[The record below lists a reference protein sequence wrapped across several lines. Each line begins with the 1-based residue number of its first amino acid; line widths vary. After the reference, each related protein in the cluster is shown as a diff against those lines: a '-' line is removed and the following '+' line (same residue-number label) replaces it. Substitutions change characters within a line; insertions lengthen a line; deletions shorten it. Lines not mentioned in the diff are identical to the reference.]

1 MIEVNHLSKTFG
13 SKFTRKNCVLNDV
26 SFTLP
31 DKGLVAIFG
40 KSGSGKTTLLNIIGG
55 LDVQDKGYIC
65 VDGEKITS
73 KNRDKVRDKKIGF
86 IFQNYYLEK
95 GYSVSEILYNA
106 MKIAGF
112 TDDEEIKRRTSEVLE
127 LVDLKK
133 YEHKSAD
140 ALSGGQKQRV
150 AIARALIK
158 GTNIILADEPTGNL
172 DVENTIHVMNIL
184 KKISKTRLVVLV
196 THETSLI
203 SKYADSHIELIDGVL
218 QENTT
223 VEDSNGYVFNDND
236 DTNVEI
242 FSQSESKNTGK
253 LFNLKTIFKFL
264 RINNE
269 KKGNVFK
276 KLFLVL
282 MAIIS
287 CVFGFALNESINNI
301 QTHKK
306 ISENS
311 VYTNLNTYS
320 ELSMIDRNY
329 YENIDFFEINQRSAN
344 FSYNNISSIASLKES
359 YTPKAI
365 EKNTSLNIIYGDMP
379 KNGQVL
385 ISKVLA
391 DNIKHDLRINELE
404 NDEAILLMKFDNDYS
419 ISGIV
424 DGDENQVWFTKIDY
438 VNFLGIYNNLKFID
452 NNHLFFNG
460 SYSDMT
466 YSATI
471 KLYDGNKELN
481 DNQIVIDIS
490 RNSLYKMMSN
500 TSEADYISEMANKKL
515 VNQSTAIYIE
525 NSEMYVKSFN
535 ITRDVMDTDI
545 TINVTSN
552 ALDNIFVYLTPNID
566 ILGNDTTTS
575 YYFEIST
582 NGGEQLNDLNT
593 RLNTRGIKGV
603 DINAIYK
610 NNDALKKSEGM
621 RIVYILIIAIVLT
634 LCIYYFIEMSESLK
648 NSKEYGIYRA
658 IGVNKSNLLFKETI
672 RVIYKNITVYF
683 IGILVATILFASY
696 YSVSNLSFGL
706 FIGISALVFVV
717 GAILMLI
724 VSLIPYLFV
733 ITKTPSEIIS
743 RYDI

>member
-55 LDVQDKGYIC
+55 LDIQDKGYIC
-65 VDGEKITS
+65 IDNEKITG
-73 KNRDKVRDKKIGF
+73 KNRDRVRDKKIGF

-112 TDDEEIKRRTSEVLE
+112 TDDKEIKRRTSEVLE

-203 SKYADSHIELIDGVL
+203 NKYADSHIELIDGVL
-218 QENTT
+218 QTNTT
-223 VEDSNGYVFNDND
+223 VLDLNGYVFNDDDNND
-236 DTNVEI
+236 VEI

-269 KKGNVFK
+269 KNGNIFK

-287 CVFGFALNESINNI
+287 CVFAFSLNESINNV

-306 ISENS
+306 LNENS

-320 ELSMIDRNY
+320 ELSMINRDY
-329 YENIDFFEINQRSAN
+329 YENIDFFEINQRSGN
-344 FSYNNISSIASLKES
+344 FSYNNISSIASLKEL

-365 EKNTSLNIIYGDMP
+365 EKNTCLNILYGNMP
-379 KNGQVL
+379 SNGQVL
-385 ISKVLA
+385 ISKMLA

-404 NDEAILLMKFDNDYS
+404 NDEALLLMKFDNDYS

-452 NNHLFFNG
+452 KNHFFFNG
-460 SYSDMT
+460 NYSDMT

-535 ITRDVMDTDI
+535 ITREVMDTDI

-582 NGGEQLNDLNT
+582 NGGVQLDNLND

-603 DINAIYK
+603 DINSIYENMDELARTEK
-610 NNDALKKSEGM
+610 M
-621 RIVYILIIAIVLT
+621 QIVYILIIAIVLT

-658 IGVNKSNLLFKETI
+658 IGVNKSNLLFKEMI
-672 RVIYKNITVYF
+672 RVLYKNIIVYF
-683 IGILVATILFASY
+683 VGILVATILFASY
-696 YSVSNLSFGL
+696 YSISNLSFCL
-706 FIGISALVFVV
+706 FIGISTLVFVS

-724 VSLIPYLFV
+724 VSLLPYLFV

>member
-13 SKFTRKNCVLNDV
+13 SKLTRRNCVLNDV

-95 GYSVSEILYNA
+95 GCSVSEILYNA

-112 TDDEEIKRRTSEVLE
+112 TDDDEIKRRTSKVLE

-203 SKYADSHIELIDGVL
+203 NKYADSHIELIDGVL

-223 VEDSNGYVFNDND
+223 ILDSNGYVFNDND

-500 TSEADYISEMANKKL
+500 TSEADYISQMANKKL

-582 NGGEQLNDLNT
+582 NGGEQLNNLNT

-610 NNDALKKSEGM
+610 NNDALEKSEGM
-621 RIVYILIIAIVLT
+621 RTVYILIIAIVLT

-658 IGVNKSNLLFKETI
+658 IGVNKSNLLFKEMI

-706 FIGISALVFVV
+706 FVGISALVFIV

>member
-55 LDVQDKGYIC
+55 LDIQNKGYIC
-65 VDGEKITS
+65 IDNEKITG
-73 KNRDKVRDKKIGF
+73 KNRDRVRDKKIGF

-112 TDDEEIKRRTSEVLE
+112 TDDKEIKRRTSEVLE

-184 KKISKTRLVVLV
+184 KKISETRLVVLV

-203 SKYADSHIELIDGVL
+203 NKYADSHIELIDGVL
-218 QENTT
+218 QTNTT
-223 VEDSNGYVFNDND
+223 VLDSNGYVFNDD
-236 DTNVEI
+236 DNHDVEI

-269 KKGNVFK
+269 KKGNIFK

-287 CVFGFALNESINNI
+287 CVFAFSLNESINNV

-306 ISENS
+306 LNENS

-320 ELSMIDRNY
+320 ELSMINRDY
-329 YENIDFFEINQRSAN
+329 YENIDFFEINQRSGN
-344 FSYNNISSIASLKES
+344 FSYNNISSIASLKEL

-365 EKNTSLNIIYGDMP
+365 EKNTSLNILYGNMP
-379 KNGQVL
+379 SNGQVL
-385 ISKVLA
+385 ISKMLA

-404 NDEAILLMKFDNDYS
+404 NDEALLLMKFDNDYS

-424 DGDENQVWFTKIDY
+424 DGDENQVWFTKIDF

-460 SYSDMT
+460 SYSNMT

-500 TSEADYISEMANKKL
+500 TSEADYISEIANKKL

-535 ITRDVMDTDI
+535 ITREVMDTDI

-582 NGGEQLNDLNT
+582 NGGVQLDNLND

-603 DINAIYK
+603 DINSIYENMDELARTEK
-610 NNDALKKSEGM
+610 M
-621 RIVYILIIAIVLT
+621 QIVYILIIAIVLT

-658 IGVNKSNLLFKETI
+658 IGVNKSNLLFKEMI
-672 RVIYKNITVYF
+672 RVLYKNIIVYF
-683 IGILVATILFASY
+683 VGILVATILFASY
-696 YSVSNLSFGL
+696 YSISNLSFGL
-706 FIGISALVFVV
+706 FIGISTLVFVS
-717 GAILMLI
+717 GAVLMLI
-724 VSLIPYLFV
+724 VSLLPYLFV